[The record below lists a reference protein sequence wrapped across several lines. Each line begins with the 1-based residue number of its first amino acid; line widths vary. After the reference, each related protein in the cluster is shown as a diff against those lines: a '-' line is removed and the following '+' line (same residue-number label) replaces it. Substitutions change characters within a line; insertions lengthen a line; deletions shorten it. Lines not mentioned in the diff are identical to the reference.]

1 MFVSKQNRLIR
12 KKDGYSLEMT
22 EIETKRDELHHI
34 VILGGGFGGLYAAK
48 VLSRGKVKV
57 TVIDKRNFHLFQPL
71 LYQVAAGWLSPGDIA
86 SPLRVVLNAYKDTY
100 VLKAEVTDIIPQEK
114 KVILRDGDIIY
125 DTLIVATG
133 SYHHYF
139 GHDNWADIAPGLK
152 TVEDALKIR
161 RKILLS
167 FEAAERETDPKKQ
180 QEWMTFLIIG
190 AGPTGVELAGTI
202 GELTRTT
209 LKDDFRNINTEDA
222 KIILVEGLN
231 HVLPTYP
238 PDLSEKAEKYLNNI
252 GVNIRLDTMVT
263 NIEDNKAIISRNG
276 DSEVIQSRTILWTA
290 GVKASALGKA
300 LAIHTG
306 AKLDSSGRVIVN
318 SDLSVPGYPNIFV
331 IGDLAHLA
339 YQGEESLPGVA
350 PVAMQEGRYV
360 AKLILNR
367 VQGKDTGPF
376 QYKEK
381 GNLAV
386 IGTNS
391 AVADMGSLK
400 FSGFVAWIIWAFV
413 HIRYL
418 IEFDSKVVVLF
429 RWSWSYFTR
438 KRGVRLITGEDPFPL
453 IDTKKNE

>member
-1 MFVSKQNRLIR
+1 
-12 KKDGYSLEMT
+12 MT
-22 EIETKRDELHHI
+22 EMETNSDKLHHI

-48 VLSRGKVKV
+48 ILSEGKVKV

-86 SPLRVVLNAYKDTY
+86 SPLRVVLNKYKNTY
-100 VLKAEVTDIIPQEK
+100 VLKAEVTDILPQEK
-114 KVILRDGDIIY
+114 KVVFRDGDINY

-139 GHDNWADIAPGLK
+139 GHDQWANIAPGLK
-152 TVEDALKIR
+152 TVEDALEMR

-209 LKDDFRNINTEDA
+209 LKDDFRNINTENA

-238 PDLSEKAEKYLNNI
+238 PELSEKAEKSLKKL
-252 GVNIRLDTMVT
+252 GVNIRLNTMVT
-263 NIEDNKAIISRNG
+263 NIETSRATISRNG
-276 DSEVIQSRTILWTA
+276 DSEIIQSRTILWTA

-300 LAIHTG
+300 LEKHAG
-306 AKLDSSGRVIVN
+306 AKLDKSGRVTVN
-318 SDLSVPGYPNIFV
+318 ADLSVPGYPNIFV
-331 IGDLAHLA
+331 IGDLAHLL
-339 YQGEESLPGVA
+339 YQGQDPLPGVA
-350 PVAMQEGRYV
+350 PVAMQEGSYV
-360 AKLILNR
+360 AKIILNR
-367 VQGKDTGPF
+367 IKGKETKPF
-376 QYKEK
+376 EYKEK

-391 AVADMGSLK
+391 AVADLGSLK
-400 FSGFVAWIIWAFV
+400 FSGFIAWLTWAIV

-429 RWSWSYFTR
+429 KWAWSYFTR

-453 IDTKKNE
+453 IDTKKNEEKV